1 MTVPEQAILIAG
13 KATPR
18 ATGRHGSRA
27 VGVAGTSFL
36 LGSLVVW
43 GTAELIHATDIKEK
57 LLKAQITLVIALLT
71 VVQLS
76 LMVAVSRS
84 QLQRRITLTRVH
96 RCVGVAILLLAGL
109 VTYLCSTGP
118 FRTGL
123 TLHRVAG
130 FTVCTAVLVKITF
143 ARVLASR
150 WYLIASVGLTLMIA
164 LQVAFFTKSFPVI
177 FGGK

>member
-1 MTVPEQAILIAG
+1 MTVPEQAIPITGNTA
-13 KATPR
+13 PR
-18 ATGRHGSRA
+18 ATVLHRSRA
-27 VGVAGTSFL
+27 VGVAGTTFL
-36 LGSLVVW
+36 VGSLLVW

-57 LLKAQITLVIALLT
+57 QLKAQITLVVALLT

-76 LMVAVSRS
+76 LMVAISRS
-84 QLQRRITLTRVH
+84 QVQLRVMLTRVH
-96 RCVGVAILLLAGL
+96 RCVGITILLLAGL

-130 FTVCTAVLVKITF
+130 FTVCTAVLVKITL

-164 LQVAFFTKSFPVI
+164 LQVAFFTKSFPII
-177 FGGK
+177 FGDS